1 MVAIQQEG
9 EGAGGGV
16 STGGSRGSDRL
27 PPPRAGEGWGWGRVV
42 SVQLMGCRLWA
53 APIPAFP
60 RKRGRGRWW
69 RFNKRGKGREVAFQ
83 QAAAGAGVRRTRRPA
98 LGGPS
103 LRSCQPRSVAGG
115 FLGFRGG
122 VLHRAGSVGS
132 GFAGG
137 VGGLVRGLLGLGG
150 SLIHGGVGLGGRF
163 LG

>member
-1 MVAIQQEG
+1 GFDDRHGYVAVGRTRRIREPAPRPLTPSPRG
-9 EGAGGGV
+9 EG
-16 STGGSRGSDRL
+16 
-27 PPPRAGEGWGWGRVV
+27 
-42 SVQLMGCRLWA
+42 VQR
-53 APIPAFP
+53 PVPSPASG
-60 RKRGRGRWW
+60 GRGRWW
-69 RFNKRGKGREVAFQ
+69 RFNRRGKGREVAFQQAGEGREVAFQ

-163 LG
+163 LGGGF

>member
-1 MVAIQQEG
+1 
-9 EGAGGGV
+9 
-16 STGGSRGSDRL
+16 
-27 PPPRAGEGWGWGRVV
+27 
-42 SVQLMGCRLWA
+42 RLWA
-53 APIPAFP
+53 APSQPSPASG
-60 RKRGRGRWW
+60 GRSRWW
-69 RFNKRGKGREVAFQ
+69 RFNRRMKGREVAFQ

-163 LG
+163 LGGGF

>member
-1 MVAIQQEG
+1 PSPAS
-9 EGAGGGV
+9 GGR
-16 STGGSRGSDRL
+16 S
-27 PPPRAGEGWGWGRVV
+27 
-42 SVQLMGCRLWA
+42 
-53 APIPAFP
+53 
-60 RKRGRGRWW
+60 RWW
-69 RFNKRGKGREVAFQ
+69 RFNRRMKGREVAFQ

-163 LG
+163 LGGGFELGSRPLGLGSGFGRGPFGGVGSRGGVLPGAVG